1 MSESDSDSDLDF
13 SNVTLPGLDD
23 INYRNKLLP
32 FVVLVLLVAMS
43 FVGAFLYLVYWDD
56 ITALLGG

>member
-1 MSESDSDSDLDF
+1 MSESDSDNGLDF